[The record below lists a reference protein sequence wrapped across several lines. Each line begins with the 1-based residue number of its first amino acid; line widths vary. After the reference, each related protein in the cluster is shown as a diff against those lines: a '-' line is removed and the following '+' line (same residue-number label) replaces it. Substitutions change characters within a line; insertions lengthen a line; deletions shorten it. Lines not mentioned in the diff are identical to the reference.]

1 MMRGDCSERLGF
13 TAFTG
18 WQSGF
23 TAISWIP
30 PVNSFNHENSGFKVK
45 VKGAE
50 LEV

>member
-23 TAISWIP
+23 MAISWIP
-30 PVNSFNHENSGFKVK
+30 PVNSFKTMRIRDSKSK
-45 VKGAE
+45 LRAQS
-50 LEV
+50 